1 MSQGT
6 SLSSDNIRVY
16 GSLMFLTI
24 ACCIL
29 ASITNE
35 FFLLLAP
42 FALVGLA
49 LTIVDY
55 KNIFYGFFLLIP
67 FSVELYLPGGL
78 GTDLPSE
85 PMMWLLLIVTFFVFV
100 WNAKSI
106 PQKLLTNKVSLI
118 IILQLIWILITS
130 LNSTF
135 PIVSFKFFLAKLW
148 YVIPFFFLP
157 LLIIKKT
164 NQLELIFKLF
174 TFSTVIALTYV
185 MIRHAGLGFSFAEIN
200 TAVRPIFRNHV
211 NYAAMLVMIV
221 PFIWALAQIKGSKK
235 YWAVLFYIL
244 LGIYLTYTRAAYGV
258 IFLCIPM
265 YFIIKFQLVRW
276 VTPVAVV
283 GVLAL
288 VLTLVRGNEYLELA
302 PDYERTITH
311 KKFNNLIEATYKME
325 DISTMERLHRW
336 VAGFQMLDDHPVL
349 GFGPATFFNNYQSHT
364 VSSFK
369 TYVSDNPEK
378 SGIHNYYLMTLVEQ
392 GFVGLLLLIALF
404 LVPMLIA
411 EKTYHQYRGTEHGY
425 WIMASIL
432 SYFCL
437 IVLVTIN
444 DLLEVDKVGPLFYFC
459 ASILV
464 LYSLN
469 LLGNNN
475 QMINR

>member
-6 SLSSDNIRVY
+6 NLSTENIRVY
-16 GSLMFLTI
+16 IGLMFVTI
-24 ACCIL
+24 ASCIL

-42 FALVGLA
+42 FAILGLA
-49 LTIVDY
+49 MTVVDY
-55 KNIFYGFFLLIP
+55 RNIFYGFFLLIP

-85 PMMWLLLIVTFFVFV
+85 PMMWLLLMVTFFVFV
-100 WNAKSI
+100 WNARSI
-106 PQKLLTNKVSLI
+106 PQKILTNKISLI
-118 IILQLIWILITS
+118 ILLQLLWILITS

-157 LLIIKKT
+157 LLIIKNTK
-164 NQLELIFKLF
+164 QLELTFNLF
-174 TFSTVIALTYV
+174 ICSTLIALTYV
-185 MIRHAGLGFSFAEIN
+185 MVRHAGLGFSFAEIN

-221 PFIWALAQIKGSKK
+221 PFIWALAQIKKSKK
-235 YWAVLFYIL
+235 YWLAMVYVL
-244 LGIYLTYTRAAYGV
+244 LGVYLTYTRAAYGV
-258 IFLCIPM
+258 VFLCIPM
-265 YFIIKFQLVRW
+265 YFIIKLKLVRW
-276 VTPVAVV
+276 ITPVAVV
-283 GVLAL
+283 AVLAL
-288 VLTLVRGNEYLELA
+288 VSFLVKGNEYLELA

-311 KKFNNLIEATYKME
+311 KKFNNLLEATYKME

-336 VAGFQMLDDHPVL
+336 VAGFQMLDEHPIL

-378 SGIHNYYLMTLVEQ
+378 SGIHNYYLMTIVEQ
-392 GFVGLLLLIALF
+392 GFIGLLLLIALF
-404 LVPMLIA
+404 LFPMLVA
-411 EKTYHQYRGTEHGY
+411 EKMYGLYHGTEHGY

-464 LYSLN
+464 LYRLN
-469 LLGNNN
+469 ILGTSKRND
-475 QMINR
+475 